1 MRKQPWTCAG
11 EHPALSWLGDDGKTC
26 VGIFCAS
33 PHPEMQSRCGR
44 GTVAA
49 DKSRCGRGN
58 TATFPVGLMLQ
69 RHGGRAGAGFASG
82 PQSGTGTSPG
92 TFSMAQVSAGTTAAT
107 GCGGGSA
114 GTCRRVSVAS
124 QDRARPAGTGGFTP
138 CCRGWWGARGQ
149 CRPHRGPCC
158 RLAAPRDPW
167 DGDACT
173 QSLQSL

>member
-92 TFSMAQVSAGTTAAT
+92 TFSVAQVSAGTTAAT

-114 GTCRRVSVAS
+114 GTCRRVPGAS
-124 QDRARPAGTGGFTP
+124 QDRALPVP
-138 CCRGWWGARGQ
+138 CG
-149 CRPHRGPCC
+149 CRPC
-158 RLAAPRDPW
+158 RDGRFYPVLLGLVGGTRAVPAPS
-167 DGDACT
+167 G
-173 QSLQSL
+173 SLLSPRCSP